1 MNHLLALYE
10 WRVNLEDK
18 NPNSLSWDWISGQ
31 RKLFVF
37 YHPSFTRL
45 NQANEITFYN
55 AIILVLLKIGQE
67 VIGQPYHP
75 LIHTRPRNYPN
86 CPIPAHSS
94 PRQGRKTQSN
104 CHWDL
109 PQRRLQSTTLT
120 IHDIQV
126 ILQERCHTSVSET
139 NNGPITYFYFSA
151 TPEKLVFWMISSVY
165 LETQVL
171 LLAEHDPFTSNM
183 MIPRNSQEMLRP
195 SFVNLMIWTK
205 TSAHDIIVTTLMSAS
220 KTHKTHLRHEEKLH
234 P

>member
-1 MNHLLALYE
+1 MNGE
-10 WRVNLEDK
+10 WTGKRRIRIPCHEIESPDNE
-18 NPNSLSWDWISGQ
+18 NSLFFTILRLPGSIRQ
-31 RKLFVF
+31 TKLLSITP
-37 YHPSFTRL
+37 YPSFSGRL
-45 NQANEITFYN
+45 VEKSSDNLIT
-55 AIILVLLKIGQE
+55 
-67 VIGQPYHP
+67 P

-86 CPIPAHSS
+86 CPIPAHPS
-94 PRQGRKTQSN
+94 PRQGPKLQSN

-109 PQRRLQSTTLT
+109 SQRRLQSTTLT

-205 TSAHDIIVTTLMSAS
+205 TSAHDTIVTTLMSAS

-234 P
+234 PYNPIRD

>member
-1 MNHLLALYE
+1 MEACLLWIEAPSSLFVWYSSCQGSYKTQRILRQILGMNQYISLYELLQDDVMNHLLALYE

-120 IHDIQV
+120 IHDIQYQRQ
-126 ILQERCHTSVSET
+126 IMARSHTSTSQLRQK
-139 NNGPITYFYFSA
+139 NSFFG
-151 TPEKLVFWMISSVY
+151 W
-165 LETQVL
+165 
-171 LLAEHDPFTSNM
+171 LAQYTWRLRCYCWQNT
-183 MIPRNSQEMLRP
+183 IPSRAIWWFQGTLR
-195 SFVNLMIWTK
+195 
-205 TSAHDIIVTTLMSAS
+205 
-220 KTHKTHLRHEEKLH
+220 RC
-234 P
+234 